1 MGQCVSSGTSGADNS
16 SSNSNNANNNNLGK
30 PSPRCQASGCQR
42 ACDPGPRSRYC
53 TQHAVCRRQG
63 CTRPRY
69 RKGPYCQEHLGEC
82 PTWLLRWHAGSLTLE
97 PDTCRVSRCANDQ
110 VRVHDARFTNHLCW
124 DHQPV
129 ETREAWFNGTLFSNH
144 EAYGAGAPDHH
155 QQQRARR
162 RRSRQKNNPTLAE
175 AASEPVHEPR
185 EHISEASSSDVDDDD
200 DASSVGRRLPT
211 IEETD
216 KADTAVCL
224 NRAPRDIS
232 LETEPGTPTARRSQ
246 KTVHFAES
254 PPRVSFPE
262 KHHGATASVRAVD
275 PVQSPSATRL
285 RSSRHRRSVDG
296 RHATHSSPKT
306 SSSAVT
312 PVVHNREKRRS
323 TGSTPKSAD
332 AKRAPR
338 PRSSP

>member
-1 MGQCVSSGTSGADNS
+1 MGQCVSSATSGAENS
-16 SSNSNNANNNNLGK
+16 SSSSSNANNNNLGK

-69 RKGPYCQEHLGEC
+69 RKGPYCQEHL
-82 PTWLLRWHAGSLTLE
+82 
-97 PDTCRVSRCANDQ
+97 DTCRVSRCANDQ
-110 VRVHDARFTNHLCW
+110 VRVHDARFTNYLCW

-144 EAYGAGAPDHH
+144 EASRAGAPNHQ

-162 RRSRQKNNPTLAE
+162 RRSRQNTNPALAE
-175 AASEPVHEPR
+175 AAPEPVHEPR

-200 DASSVGRRLPT
+200 DASSVGRRLST

-232 LETEPGTPTARRSQ
+232 LEVEPGTPTARRSQ

-262 KHHGATASVRAVD
+262 KHHGATASVRAAD

-296 RHATHSSPKT
+296 RHATRSSPKT
-306 SSSAVT
+306 SSSAVA